1 MTSYTTK
8 IAKIYILQEFF
19 SLRLEKEA
27 NDISLEIY
35 IGIEFR
41 INGFVD
47 SSLSN

>member
-27 NDISLEIY
+27 NDISLEILY
-35 IGIEFR
+35 VGIDFR
-41 INGFVD
+41 INGFLD
-47 SSLSN
+47 S